1 MTTYQHTPDGEDE
14 PTLWFHRDSY
24 PHWQPLLRRV
34 DLPPDARGLWAD
46 VVAGVLSR
54 SDGQAR
60 GVLGEHHML
69 PGSHERS
76 TGAECA
82 CGKPWSVWGDR
93 CCG

>member
-1 MTTYQHTPDGEDE
+1 MTTYQHAPDGDGEDC
-14 PTLWFHRDSY
+14 LWFRHDDR
-24 PHWQPLLRRV
+24 WQPLMRRC
-34 DLPPDARGLWAD
+34 DLPAAARVLWAD